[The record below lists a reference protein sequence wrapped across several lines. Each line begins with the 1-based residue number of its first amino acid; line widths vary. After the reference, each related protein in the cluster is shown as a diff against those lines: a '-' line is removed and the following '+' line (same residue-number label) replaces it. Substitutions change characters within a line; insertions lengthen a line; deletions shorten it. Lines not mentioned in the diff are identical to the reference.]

1 MSITVT
7 PTDATLGAVITD
19 VDLAQLDDATWEEI
33 HAAFLTYGVLIFPGQ
48 NLTEEAQGA
57 FALRFGNIEKLAPK
71 QDKPTIQFSNQKPD
85 GTTAQP
91 SDPGY
96 PLMRGNEGWH
106 TDSTYM
112 PLAAKAAMLMAL
124 VVPPEGGETEF
135 ADMRAAYDALSPQ
148 MQEKLEGL
156 SAHHSL
162 YHSQSKAGYI
172 HKTDHLYGFHDKG
185 APRRPVIKTHPE
197 TGRKSIYTGRHAY
210 GIVGMAPEESEALL
224 DALMEDAC
232 QPAPN
237 LSPFVAGRRP
247 RGLGQPLPNA
257 SCPSLRHGP
266 PARAARIED
275 CRRAGNGVGT
285 GRTRTPA
292 PRHTTP
298 PRATNRRWRL
308 RNEGPDAGDARVTRV
323 SCALPCESGE
333 RSALLRW
340 ASPTGCRKQSL
351 HLLRRPGDDRLLAAH
366 DDGALHQLRVLLQ
379 EAPPLR
385 PRVV

>member
-1 MSITVT
+1 MPITVT
-7 PTDATLGAVITD
+7 PTDATLGAVVTD
-19 VDLAQLDDATWEEI
+19 VDLAKLDDATWEAI
-33 HAAFLTYGVLIFPGQ
+33 HAAFLEHGVLIFPGQ
-48 NLTEEAQGA
+48 NLDEEAQGA
-57 FALRFGNIEKLAPK
+57 FALRFGNIEKLTPK
-71 QDKPTIQFSNQKPD
+71 QATPTVQFSNQKPD

-162 YHSQSKAGYI
+162 YHSQSKAGYL

-185 APRRPVIKTHPE
+185 APLRPVIKTHPE

-224 DALMEDAC
+224 DALLEDAC
-232 QPAPN
+232 QPPRTYRHSWQVGDLVVWDNRCLMHRARPYDTNHPRVLRASRIAGEPETELAPTY
-237 LSPFVAGRRP
+237 P
-247 RGLGQPLPNA
+247 
-257 SCPSLRHGP
+257 
-266 PARAARIED
+266 D
-275 CRRAGNGVGT
+275 
-285 GRTRTPA
+285 
-292 PRHTTP
+292 
-298 PRATNRRWRL
+298 PRAEAFHPTTS
-308 RNEGPDAGDARVTRV
+308 NE
-323 SCALPCESGE
+323 
-333 RSALLRW
+333 SAL
-340 ASPTGCRKQSL
+340 AT
-351 HLLRRPGDDRLLAAH
+351 A
-366 DDGALHQLRVLLQ
+366 
-379 EAPPLR
+379 
-385 PRVV
+385 